1 MTLKLLVTGRDGQV
15 AQALLALASD
25 DLEIVAIGRPA
36 LDLTDAGSI
45 GRAIAAEQPD
55 VVVNAAAYTAV
66 DKAESEEDS
75 AFAVNADGA
84 GKVAAAAAAS
94 GLPIIHISTDYVFPG
109 DKATPY
115 VETDP
120 TGPQGAYGRSKL
132 AGEQAVAAANPRHA
146 ILRTAWVYGAYGN
159 NFLKTM
165 LRVAETR
172 DTLRVVAD
180 QHGTPTYAPDIAEG
194 VVAVARRLVSD
205 ADTPVGVFHMVSS
218 GETTWA
224 GFAEEIF
231 RRSAAMGG
239 ATAAVEPIGTEDYPT
254 PARRP
259 ANSRLDTSLF
269 TRTFGHT
276 LPDWKTGVG
285 RCVEALRRAD

>member
-1 MTLKLLVTGRDGQV
+1 MKLLVTGRDGQV
-15 AQALLALASD
+15 AQALLTRQTD
-25 DLEIVAIGRPA
+25 DLQIEALGRPT
-36 LDLTDAGSI
+36 LDLTDPSSI
-45 GRAIAAEQPD
+45 HRAIAAFRPD
-55 VVVNAAAYTAV
+55 VIVNAAAYTAV
-66 DKAESEEDS
+66 DKAESEEET
-75 AFAVNADGA
+75 AFAVNATGA
-84 GKVAAAAAAS
+84 GNVAAAAAAA

-132 AGEQAVAAANPRHA
+132 AGEAAVAAANPRHV
-146 ILRTAWVYGAYGN
+146 ILRTAWVYGPYGN

-165 LRVAETR
+165 LRLAETR

-180 QHGTPTYAPDIAEG
+180 QHGTPTFAPDIAEG
-194 VVAVARRLVSD
+194 ILAVAERLVSD
-205 ADTPVGVFHMVSS
+205 AKAPAGVFHMVSA

-231 RRSAAMGG
+231 RQSAALGG
-239 ATAAVEPIGTEDYPT
+239 AAATVEPIGTSEYPT

-259 ANSRLDTSLF
+259 ANSRLDTNLF
-269 TRTFGHT
+269 IRTFGYR
-276 LPDWKTGVG
+276 LPKWQSGIE
-285 RCVEALRRAD
+285 RCLETSAGAR